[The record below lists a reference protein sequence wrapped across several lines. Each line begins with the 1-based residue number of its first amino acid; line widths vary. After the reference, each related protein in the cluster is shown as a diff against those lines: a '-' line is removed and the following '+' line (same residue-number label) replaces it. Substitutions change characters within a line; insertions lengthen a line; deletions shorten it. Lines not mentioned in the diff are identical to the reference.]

1 MSVPSSHFR
10 FSFLLIITSIK
21 KLSMKIGRVWKYFF
35 GNIFLCW
42 HFCVN
47 GFFFFAKIIQQK
59 WYKNESL
66 WNLLVFMNFINK
78 IPLCA
83 YKNCYWR
90 GNLFVFRIF
99 AKIQLSFC
107 EFFRDKY
114 VLLSDFTYKKFMKFI
129 KYEKLEFYKNYFKK

>member
-90 GNLFVFRIF
+90 GNLY
-99 AKIQLSFC
+99 SC
-107 EFFRDKY
+107 
-114 VLLSDFTYKKFMKFI
+114 
-129 KYEKLEFYKNYFKK
+129 LEFLLRSSYLFVNFSEISMYFSPILLIKNLWNS